1 MLRLERGD
9 LTRLVTVAVPTMA
22 GATVA
27 IGVLQGS
34 LGVPNPSSLYLVAV
48 VATAVVSGTSGAV
61 VTAVASFL
69 LYNLLF
75 VEPRYTFTVANPGE
89 LVNLLLLLFVGIV
102 VGQLAAL
109 QRARADVALARERE
123 ARALFQVSRALATRP
138 STPDVLPTIVHILRE
153 ESRMDR
159 VWVSLGRDDARERV
173 AADTAADEPRPRIGL
188 LRVLQRRPGDT
199 PARWTRVHQPAP
211 AGSRSATGLDAYRVR
226 VEAGSEPYGSI
237 WAVRPRDRGE
247 PDQTETRL
255 LAAAADQVGQALR
268 QDRLAAEAQVAEIA
282 RQSDALKSALLQ
294 SVSHDLRTPLAT
306 IRAAAGTLRPGAHL
320 SEEDRQ
326 ESADAIDREVEY
338 LNRLVTNLLDLS
350 RIEAGVLRA
359 ERDVYDLDD
368 LVGRTLERLGSRLAG
383 RQLEVHLDGPPV
395 EVDPIFLDE
404 AITNALE
411 NALKYTLPETP
422 IRIVAS
428 EPTSEPF
435 VRLTIEDAGPGVP
448 EDALPRLFDKF
459 YRVPGRPAGSRSG
472 TGIGLAVV
480 RGLVETMGGRVAA
493 RQSELGGLAIDLDLP
508 AAPAEVPARTIR

>member
-1 MLRLERGD
+1 
-9 LTRLVTVAVPTMA
+9 
-22 GATVA
+22 
-27 IGVLQGS
+27 
-34 LGVPNPSSLYLVAV
+34 

-294 SVSHDLRTPLAT
+294 SVSHDLRTP
-306 IRAAAGTLRPGAHL
+306 
-320 SEEDRQ
+320 
-326 ESADAIDREVEY
+326 
-338 LNRLVTNLLDLS
+338 
-350 RIEAGVLRA
+350 
-359 ERDVYDLDD
+359 
-368 LVGRTLERLGSRLAG
+368 
-383 RQLEVHLDGPPV
+383 GPSGP
-395 EVDPIFLDE
+395 
-404 AITNALE
+404 A
-411 NALKYTLPETP
+411 
-422 IRIVAS
+422 
-428 EPTSEPF
+428 PTSA
-435 VRLTIEDAGPGVP
+435 RRT
-448 EDALPRLFDKF
+448 
-459 YRVPGRPAGSRSG
+459 GRRAPTPSIARSSTSTGS
-472 TGIGLAVV
+472 
-480 RGLVETMGGRVAA
+480 
-493 RQSELGGLAIDLDLP
+493 
-508 AAPAEVPARTIR
+508 